1 MLFLFS
7 FSYINHNKLLF
18 NKTKCNSYCCT
29 KGTMATQIRK
39 KYLNKN
45 TFRNFASQRER
56 MLIDKSRCKIFVEYF
71 QVKISWYPVWL
82 RYLRQSII
90 YQMLHGR
97 ENKTNKQT
105 DDVGWIS
112 SNPRAWREQ
121 PPHSACP
128 TFVGW
133 ASKSRKHLSILNT
146 KFKVVKTTRMCEFS
160 SFKCNLVFTM
170 PLPQWTW

>member
-82 RYLRQSII
+82 RHLRQSII

-105 DDVGWIS
+105 DGCWLNLLQS
-112 SNPRAWREQ
+112 KSLKRTATSFCMSNI
-121 PPHSACP
+121 C
-128 TFVGW
+128 W
-133 ASKSRKHLSILNT
+133 ASIKKQKTLINSEH
-146 KFKVVKTTRMCEFS
+146 KV
-160 SFKCNLVFTM
+160 
-170 PLPQWTW
+170 